1 MFGKGENK
9 TATKMKKL
17 GIKSVTFGER
27 NNIRMIRAEE
37 QIPVRFTFTRPLKKK
52 EKVNV
57 QCYMEE
63 EVYALS
69 KITGIYPISMREE
82 DESRQ
87 VMAEAIDS
95 CESAPIYMTFPEEL
109 AGASLRI
116 TFSLQM
122 APESEKLATSEAQI
136 LAELGSGAGKA
147 VDIKGYYAADSALA
161 EKAMRPSA
169 TFNAIIVSWVFRC
182 WRYPPLRLNAKT

>member
-63 EVYALS
+63 EGYALS
-69 KITGIYPISMREE
+69 KITGIYPILLLSGKTQK
-82 DESRQ
+82 DKIILL
-87 VMAEAIDS
+87 EALYNRTS
-95 CESAPIYMTFPEEL
+95 GVHFQK
-109 AGASLRI
+109 AS
-116 TFSLQM
+116 
-122 APESEKLATSEAQI
+122 
-136 LAELGSGAGKA
+136 
-147 VDIKGYYAADSALA
+147 
-161 EKAMRPSA
+161 
-169 TFNAIIVSWVFRC
+169 
-182 WRYPPLRLNAKT
+182 PPLIKKGWLRWCFLSFFGKDVLPCFVGIFHKCDKIDVVHQRKTHHGDNLRECTVSLDAS

>member
-1 MFGKGENK
+1 
-9 TATKMKKL
+9 MKIL
-17 GIKSVTFGER
+17 GLKSVRVGEK
-27 NNIRMIRAEE
+27 NDTIVKAEE
-37 QIPVRFTFTRPLKKK
+37 EIPFVFTFTRPLKKK

-122 APESEKLATSEAQI
+122 APESEKKKIKMDPTLLSIETAIEIKSGEADAPKVVSVYWSDVKTAEYGEPSVPRTSSVYKNETVYLHI
-136 LAELGSGAGKA
+136 HTR
-147 VDIKGYYAADSALA
+147 DYM
-161 EKAMRPSA
+161 EKKW
-169 TFNAIIVSWVFRC
+169 NAF
-182 WRYPPLRLNAKT
+182 